1 MSHVFISYKR
11 EDIDRV
17 APVVEALRTVGID
30 VWWDQDIPPGG
41 SWRETIVEKLDGCAL
56 CVAIWSHQSVGTA
69 GRFVR
74 EEAERSARRE
84 AYLGVLI
91 DPVPPPFGFSEWQ
104 AIDLSQWNGE
114 ADDPQLRYL
123 VDTVKANLAGAPPP
137 PIERAPPRRKKKAS
151 ASRLPLIIGAGAAIV
166 IGAAALAWFAPWRSG
181 PAQTPTAFVTERLA
195 QADCTWAGIGE
206 ATAMEDGEH
215 VSLKGIAAA
224 PESVQASLL
233 RQAAEAR
240 VALAGVEVRELAAAP
255 PEVCAELAML
265 KPFRA
270 AATSRR
276 LTILPPR
283 ERRQRH
289 EGALEGW
296 FEWEINWAGLPRHA
310 ALLGLD
316 SQGGVEVL
324 IPDLHAYR
332 REAPPV
338 RQNGEVA
345 TYQAGFTDEGQGVR
359 NVGLILMTATG
370 LIDENLVNAIGT
382 EATGAFLRRVDEA
395 AKAGGWTFELGLV
408 RCGFEGG
415 ENRPC

>member
-17 APVVEALRTVGID
+17 GPLVDALRAAGLD

-56 CVAIWSHQSVGTA
+56 CVAIWSDHSVGTA

-74 EEAERSARRE
+74 EEAERSARRS

-104 AIDLSQWNGE
+104 AIDLAGWDGKR
-114 ADDPQLRYL
+114 DDPQLKYL
-123 VDTVKANLAGAPPP
+123 VETVKATLAGEPAPAP
-137 PIERAPPRRKKKAS
+137 ERAAPRKPAATR
-151 ASRLPLIIGAGAAIV
+151 SRLPLMIGGGVALAVAT
-166 IGAAALAWFAPWRSG
+166 AALLWFAPWSSG
-181 PAQTPTAFVTERLA
+181 ATQTPTAFVTERLA
-195 QADCTWAGIGE
+195 QSDCTWAGIGE
-206 ATAMEDGEH
+206 ASAMADGEH

-224 PESVQASLL
+224 PEAVQASLL

-240 VALAGVEVRELAAAP
+240 VPLAGVEVRELAAAP
-255 PEVCAELAML
+255 PEICAELAML

-270 AATSRR
+270 PANQRR
-276 LTILPPR
+276 LTIIPPR
-283 ERRQRH
+283 ERLQRH

-316 SQGGVEVL
+316 SQGGIEML
-324 IPDLHAYR
+324 IPDLNAYR
-332 REAPPV
+332 RDAPPV

-345 TYQAGFTDEGQGVR
+345 TYAAGFTDEGQGVR
-359 NVGLILMTATG
+359 NVGLILMTANAP
-370 LIDENLVNAIGT
+370 IDEALVNAIGT
-382 EATGAFLRRVDEA
+382 EATSAFLQRVDAA
-395 AKAGGWTFELGLV
+395 AKAGGWAFELGLV

>member
-17 APVVEALRTVGID
+17 GPLVDALRAAGLD

-41 SWRETIVEKLDGCAL
+41 SWRETIVEKLDGSAL
-56 CVAIWSHQSVGTA
+56 CVAVWSEHSVGTA

-74 EEAERSARRE
+74 EEAERSARRS

-104 AIDLSQWNGE
+104 AIDMAGWDG
-114 ADDPQLRYL
+114 DRGDPQLKHL
-123 VDTVKANLAGAPPP
+123 VETVRATLAGEPAPVP
-137 PIERAPPRRKKKAS
+137 ERAAPRKKAAAK
-151 ASRLPLIIGAGAAIV
+151 SRLPMLIGG
-166 IGAAALAWFAPWRSG
+166 GAALAAGVGALLYFMPWSG
-181 PAQTPTAFVTERLA
+181 GAAQTPTAFVTERLA
-195 QADCTWAGIGE
+195 QSDCTWAGIGE

-215 VSLKGIAAA
+215 ISLKGIAAA
-224 PESVQASLL
+224 PEAVQASLL
-233 RQAAEAR
+233 RQAAEAK
-240 VALAGVEVRELAAAP
+240 VPLAGVEVRELSAAP
-255 PEVCAELAML
+255 PEICAELAML

-270 AATSRR
+270 PANQRR
-276 LTILPPR
+276 LTIIPPR
-283 ERRQRH
+283 DRPQRH
-289 EGALEGW
+289 DGALEGW

-316 SQGGVEVL
+316 SQGGIEVL

-332 REAPPV
+332 REARAV
-338 RQNGEVA
+338 RQNGELA
-345 TYQAGFTDEGQGVR
+345 TYAAGFSDEGQGVR
-359 NVGLILMTATG
+359 NVGLILMTANG
-370 LIDENLVNAIGT
+370 PIDEALVNAIGT
-382 EATGAFLRRVDEA
+382 EGTAAFLQRVDAA